1 MLAGDIDAF
10 PRFAN
15 NQALDQFKN
24 DSRFQVLVGGTE
36 GKTILA
42 IVPSFAER
50 YISTVLF
57 EGI

>member
-1 MLAGDIDAF
+1 MNAPSVTPVAAAIELGKRPENA
-10 PRFAN
+10 
-15 NQALDQFKN
+15 
-24 DSRFQVLVGGTE
+24 

-50 YISTVLF
+50 YISTVLI

>member
-1 MLAGDIDAF
+1 MNAPLGAAIELGKRLENA
-10 PRFAN
+10 
-15 NQALDQFKN
+15 
-24 DSRFQVLVGGTE
+24 